1 MKAVL
6 DTNVWLDW
14 LVFDDPS
21 AHQLGRLAEAGAIVL
36 PASLQT
42 RAEWLAVIERPQL
55 RLEKPAQAA
64 AVLRYD
70 RHAEILD
77 NALGRPLPAGVPV
90 CTDPD
95 DQKFIELA
103 LAASAAFLV
112 SRDKALLRLARPAQ
126 QRHGLAIV
134 HPEAAPWLSALA
146 ALDRPAGP
154 AIRHCL

>member
-21 AHQLGRLAEAGAIVL
+21 AHRLGRLAEAGTISL
-36 PASLQT
+36 PASPQT

-55 RLEKPAQAA
+55 RLGPPAQAA
-64 AVLRYD
+64 VALRYD

-77 NALGRPLPAGVPV
+77 MARGRPLPADVPV
-90 CTDPD
+90 CADPD

-103 LAASAAFLV
+103 LSAGAAFLV
-112 SRDKALLRLARPAQ
+112 SRDKALLRLARMAQ
-126 QRHGLAIV
+126 RRHGLAIV
-134 HPEAAPWLSALA
+134 HPEADPWLNALV

-154 AIRHCL
+154 TLAHCL